1 MIVALRIGDV
11 KRGKCGKST
20 VLNQLFSEKNLFSCC
35 GEPGAKNNRPVTLE
49 GTAEMVWLS
58 QETVSNSLWESS
70 LLNHY
75 KSDRNELILLVNLHG
90 NALEFPDHLNFLKS
104 MASAYV
110 LFIMPENI
118 DDLSSQF
125 AKVEEML
132 GLEPESDKLSYIA
145 IDPIDSE
152 NYSEELII
160 ETSKIHDDSNIA
172 KLRRVLKGC
181 IKQNSNKF
189 DIGSLKD
196 IGLLELTE
204 SIKTDLSNDLINF
217 VEQHS
222 CQNVKKNMSLQK
234 VTGNNALSECV
245 RIWKENKLLNQLI
258 KMMGSIL
265 KLDIDSCQKAIV
277 QLEREFGNCYFHNN
291 RKVVYNKH
299 LSLLKVNY
307 FLVKVNSNF
316 NLIKNFILHKIT
328 LTYDILTDILN
339 F

>member
-70 LLNHY
+70 LLDHY

-90 NALEFPDHLNFLKS
+90 NALEFPDHLNFLKI
-104 MASAYV
+104 MASAYI

-132 GLEPESDKLSYIA
+132 GLEPESDKLSYKLSYIA

-152 NYSEELII
+152 EYDSEELII

-181 IKQNSNKF
+181 IEQNSNKF

-196 IGLLELTE
+196 IGLLEMTE
-204 SIKTDLSNDLINF
+204 SIETDLSNDLINF
-217 VEQHS
+217 VGQHS
-222 CQNVKKNMSLQK
+222 CRNVKKNMSLQK
-234 VTGNNALSECV
+234 VTGNNALSECA

-258 KMMGSIL
+258 KMMGNIL
-265 KLDIDSCQKAIV
+265 KLDIDSRQKAIV
-277 QLEREFGNCYFHNN
+277 QLERELGNCYFHNN
-291 RKVVYNKH
+291 RIVVYNKH
-299 LSLLKVNY
+299 LSLLKENY
-307 FLVKVNSNF
+307 F
-316 NLIKNFILHKIT
+316 
-328 LTYDILTDILN
+328 
-339 F
+339 